1 VSATFRP
8 SDAVDFVVVG
18 AGAAGGVVAK
28 ELSTAGFK
36 VVVLEQGPWRR
47 EKDFVHDEIGVTLRG
62 GMVNDPKQQPN
73 TFRKT
78 PGEQAKLQP
87 AVGYCRTVGGGSVHF
102 TANYWRFHPEDF
114 HERSVWGS
122 VPGADLRD
130 WPITYDDL
138 EPYYTKAEWDL
149 GISGLG
155 GSNPFD
161 GPRSKPYPLPPMP
174 VKSSGVLFE
183 RAAKKL
189 GLHPFPAPMAV
200 LSQPYRG
207 RAACIHC
214 GFCEAFGCEVG
225 AKSSSLAALI
235 PVAVDTGR
243 CEIRPG
249 SYVRKIETGKDGR
262 VRGVIY
268 FDERKR
274 EIFQR
279 AKAVVVCANGAETPR
294 LLLMSKSNA
303 FPHGLANSHGNVGKY
318 LMFDNGGY
326 AIGVFDHPLNEYKSI
341 VVTRVLHDFY
351 RSDPKRGFYG
361 GGGMDARFDY
371 YPAAFALNG
380 LPRDTPQW
388 GSEWKRTVGQ
398 YYTHMMGTLAH
409 TSCLA
414 VEQNSISLDDEV
426 KDAWGMRA
434 MRVTFKNHP
443 DDIKTMHFMMERQK
457 EVLSAAGARKI
468 WSDPGSLEE
477 TTYSVHLMGSCR
489 MGDDPATSV
498 VNRWNRVHDVPN
510 LFLVDGSSLVTSA
523 RQQPTATIQ
532 ALAYRAADHIQ
543 QSARRGEI

>member
-8 SDAVDFVVVG
+8 SDTVDFVVVG
-18 AGAAGGVVAK
+18 AGAAGGVMAK

-47 EKDFVHDEIGVTLRG
+47 EKDFVHDEVGVTMRG
-62 GMVNDPKQQPN
+62 GMINDPKKQPN

-78 PGEQAKLQP
+78 PDEKAKLQP

-207 RAACIHC
+207 RAACVHC

-235 PVAVDTGR
+235 PEAVKTGR
-243 CEIRPG
+243 CEIRPD
-249 SYVRKIETGKDGR
+249 SYVRKIEAGKDGR

-268 FDERKR
+268 FDAGKR

-294 LLLMSKSNA
+294 LLLMSKATA

-380 LPRDTPQW
+380 LPRDIPQW

-398 YYTHMMGTLAH
+398 YYTHMMGALAH

-426 KDAWGMRA
+426 KDAWGMPA

-498 VNRWNRVHDVPN
+498 VNRWNRAHDVPN
-510 LFLVDGSSLVTSA
+510 LFLVDGSSLVTA
-523 RQQPTATIQ
+523 GRQQPTATIQ